1 MDGGIL
7 SECEKGRGRK
17 TKGIMEEYERQG
29 KKINYFFSQ
38 GEKIEKMS
46 MNEHNEQRVKFGRG
60 REERREEE
68 GKRKRRKKYN
78 KK

>member
-1 MDGGIL
+1 
-7 SECEKGRGRK
+7 
-17 TKGIMEEYERQG
+17 
-29 KKINYFFSQ
+29 
-38 GEKIEKMS
+38 MS

-60 REERREEE
+60 WEERREEE